1 MKEKN
6 KIIKQIKNAD
16 ISQDGWEYGILQS
29 ITDKYAQGYIEA
41 KIDVLTDSMTTD
53 SEDFREEL
61 LDIATWNIWGK

>member
-16 ISQDGWEYGILQS
+16 ISQDGWEYDILQS
-29 ITDKYAQGYIEA
+29 ITDKHAQGYIES